1 MVSRRSTFEFL
12 GRVRWRGEATGGDGW
27 QTIYEQSP

>member
-1 MVSRRSTFEFL
+1 MVSRRLTFEFWAES
-12 GRVRWRGEATGGDGW
+12 GGEATGGDGW